1 MVLVVIIDIIKIIW
15 KIKIKFVY
23 LQKNITLDTTELK
36 MKSVREY
43 PIYKNKVYMRYYK
56 NNLIDG
62 FLLKHSR
69 GLFLSM

>member
-1 MVLVVIIDIIKIIW
+1 MTKKILKNIW
-15 KIKIKFVY
+15 KIQKLFVY
-23 LQKNITLDTTELK
+23 LQRIFNITLDTTELK